1 MSAFV
6 YGVAL
11 QLKLDI
17 RSKTMLVSCYFIP
30 LIFFLFMG
38 GIFTSVMPGMKNT
51 LIQSMIV
58 MGVSMGSFTG
68 LPLTLAETCGDG
80 IKKVYKANGVPLYMG
95 LVTMFI
101 SAFIHLAVMCMVLL
115 LLAPVIFG
123 AAMPANL
130 PVFFVVLAVYI
141 AVSLSVGSILGLAVK
156 NQAKLSMVSQ
166 LVFLPSIMLSGI
178 MFPANLLPEA
188 FEAAGKV
195 FPAYWGYRLMQE
207 EEFIPGDLWYL
218 VLLFCAAAVV
228 CGIMLK
234 KQELK

>member
-80 IKKVYKANGVPLYMG
+80 IKRVYKANGVPLYMG
-95 LVTMFI
+95 LATMFI
-101 SAFIHLAVMCMVLL
+101 SAFIHLAVMCIVLL
-115 LLAPVIFG
+115 
-123 AAMPANL
+123 
-130 PVFFVVLAVYI
+130 
-141 AVSLSVGSILGLAVK
+141 
-156 NQAKLSMVSQ
+156 
-166 LVFLPSIMLSGI
+166 
-178 MFPANLLPEA
+178 
-188 FEAAGKV
+188 
-195 FPAYWGYRLMQE
+195 WLMQE
-207 EEFIPGDLWYL
+207 EEFMPASMWYL
-218 VLLFCAAAVV
+218 ILLFCAASVV
-228 CGIMLK
+228 CGVMLK

>member
-166 LVFLPSIMLSGI
+166 LVFSCLLGLQAYAGRGI
-178 MFPANLLPEA
+178 YTWRFVVSCTVVLCSSSCMRDNVKK
-188 FEAAGKV
+188 AGTEV
-195 FPAYWGYRLMQE
+195 NVNICPFL
-207 EEFIPGDLWYL
+207 
-218 VLLFCAAAVV
+218 
-228 CGIMLK
+228 
-234 KQELK
+234 

>member
-80 IKKVYKANGVPLYMG
+80 IKRVYKANGVPLYMG
-95 LVTMFI
+95 LATMFI
-101 SAFIHLAVMCMVLL
+101 SAFIHLAVMCIVLL

-130 PVFFVVLAVYI
+130 
-141 AVSLSVGSILGLAVK
+141 
-156 NQAKLSMVSQ
+156 
-166 LVFLPSIMLSGI
+166 
-178 MFPANLLPEA
+178 LPEA

-195 FPAYWGYRLMQE
+195 FPACWGYRLMQE

>member
-1 MSAFV
+1 MSAFL

-17 RSKTMLVSCYFIP
+17 RSKTMLVSCYFVP

-38 GIFTSVMPGMKNT
+38 GIFISVMPGMKST

-58 MGVSMGSFTG
+58 MGVSMGAFTG
-68 LPLTLAETCGDG
+68 LPLTLAETCKDG

-95 LVTMFI
+95 IAAMFI
-101 SAFIHLAVMCMVLL
+101 SAFIHLSVMCIVLL

-123 AAMPANL
+123 AAMPGNL
-130 PVFFVVLAVYI
+130 PVFFVALAVYI
-141 AVSLSVGSILGLAVK
+141 AVSLSIGSILGLAVK

-166 LVFLPSIMLSGI
+166 LVFLPSLMLSGI
-178 MFPANLLPEA
+178 MFPSNLLPET

-207 EEFIPGDLWYL
+207 KEFMHASMWYL
-218 VLLFCAAAVV
+218 ILLFCAASVV
-228 CGIMLK
+228 CGVMLK